1 MSLEKYTQEELAEMS
16 MINLAMEI
24 LLEEKK
30 AMDFKEI
37 FEKVAELKGLSEE
50 EKAELIAQFY
60 TDLNIDGRFMTVGS
74 NLWGLK
80 RWYPVDQIEEDLTPA
95 VGKKKKKKKPKKK
108 VEEDF
113 DEIDEEDL
121 LDDDIDE
128 EDFADDEDFD
138 DDYDEEDDVDDLDDD
153 LEDQLDEDMDDDVV
167 SDDEDIDF
175 DDENEDI

>member
-37 FEKVAELKGLSEE
+37 FEKIAELKGLSEE

-95 VGKKKKKKKPKKK
+95 VGKKKKKKPKKK

-138 DDYDEEDDVDDLDDD
+138 DDYDEEDDVDDL
-153 LEDQLDEDMDDDVV
+153 EDQLDEDMDDDVV